1 MVLNRQLRYE
11 RQCYCSS
18 AVTWDVIM
26 LVSRL
31 SMSFREARILECA
44 APRNHNCPRGACGNN
59 SKIDMQVASTLL
71 KIAERGVGVAG
82 LRLIIR
88 APSPRYSP
96 VRGMGCE
103 ALSATSGFSKRRV
116 SCSHAWCCSRLEVII
131 MICCGYI
138 IQSLRGLTAAWSML
152 IKSQRGRQER
162 SSGTETLKMMW
173 FREATSHN
181 SHR

>member
-1 MVLNRQLRYE
+1 MRGSVTVRRPSPGTLS
-11 RQCYCSS
+11 CSS
-18 AVTWDVIM
+18 QDYRCRFEKLGFSNALLHEITTA
-26 LVSRL
+26 LERL
-31 SMSFREARILECA
+31 QS
-44 APRNHNCPRGACGNN
+44 RGACGNN

-162 SSGTETLKMMW
+162 SSGTETLKMML